1 MTSVLFSC
9 SIVSYSLQPHGLQH
23 TRLPYPLPTPGVC
36 SNSCLLSWWCHP
48 TISSSVIPF
57 SFCLQSFPASRSFQ
71 MSQFF
76 AYLRW
81 PKCWSFSFSI
91 SPSNEYSGLISFR
104 IDWLDLLA
112 VDTPCSWYCH
122 HVPLILWIQC
132 SLVIFWPKVCK
143 LNLIESTLK
152 LTDFLQ
158 DLLTSILKALSSSK
172 TRKGWGTL
180 TDWRMLRNGT
190 TKCMVVSWIGPWN
203 RRRTLVNKWVI
214 F

>member
-1 MTSVLFSC
+1 
-9 SIVSYSLQPHGLQH
+9 
-23 TRLPYPLPTPGVC
+23 
-36 SNSCLLSWWCHP
+36 
-48 TISSSVIPF
+48 
-57 SFCLQSFPASRSFQ
+57 